1 MELIDSHCHLDFAE
15 FDEDRDTLIDGL
27 LARGVSSGIVPA
39 VKPGNWQTVL
49 DLTAK
54 HDNLYPAL
62 GIHPCFLDGTGAES
76 EVVKSGVVKRS
87 HIDDLAALIEQNP
100 QVIAVGECGLDFTLD
115 NVDEQRYYFTAQ
127 IKLAQQ
133 FKLPLIIHHRKCH
146 DIILAFLRKFKPQQ
160 GGVIHAFSGSYQQA
174 QQYIDLGFKL
184 GIGGTITYSRAIKT
198 REVVCKVPL
207 ESLIL
212 ETDAPDMP
220 IYGRQGERNSPAYL
234 GEVFTVLTLLRDEP
248 AVEIEKQLL
257 ANTRTLFSLA

>member
-15 FDEDRDTLIDGL
+15 FDEDRDTLIDSL
-27 LARGVSSGIVPA
+27 LTRGVSSVIVPA

-62 GIHPCFLDGTGAES
+62 GIHPCFLEGS
-76 EVVKSGVVKRS
+76 KR
-87 HIDDLAALIEQNP
+87 HDVDDLAALIEQNP

-184 GIGGTITYSRAIKT
+184 GIGGTITYSRAGKT

-257 ANTRTLFSLA
+257 ANTRSLFSLG